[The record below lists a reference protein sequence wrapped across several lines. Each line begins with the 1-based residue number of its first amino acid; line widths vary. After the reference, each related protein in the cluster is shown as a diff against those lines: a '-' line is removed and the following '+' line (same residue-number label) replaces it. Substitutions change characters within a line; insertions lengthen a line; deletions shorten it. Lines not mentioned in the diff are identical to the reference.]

1 MKVLRIDRQSGT
13 WPCEAQEAIGQDVIC
28 PLPVEMIADSAVNR
42 NDRPVFVPDFAISG
56 GWTLDILPVIHIGH
70 QGKSIA
76 SRFAHRYVSG
86 LSLAAQL
93 HPASGSRFLPLYG
106 AIDTAFTLG
115 PALPLTIRPEH
126 QPDNDTK
133 LAPTDTDSDRTPAD
147 CQEIK
152 ITVDYTPQPGSKH
165 PFEPVSRELTVKL
178 ADLKIAE
185 TVELLS
191 RFITLKTGDLLI
203 PCTLGP
209 ALSLPLHLDA
219 ALTATL
225 TLAGAATPSASSPL
239 LLRLK

>member
-126 QPDNDTK
+126 QPDNDTNWLRRILILTGLRLIARRLK
-133 LAPTDTDSDRTPAD
+133 SLSTTLRS
-147 CQEIK
+147 
-152 ITVDYTPQPGSKH
+152 PGAS
-165 PFEPVSRELTVKL
+165 
-178 ADLKIAE
+178 
-185 TVELLS
+185 
-191 RFITLKTGDLLI
+191 
-203 PCTLGP
+203 
-209 ALSLPLHLDA
+209 
-219 ALTATL
+219 
-225 TLAGAATPSASSPL
+225 TPSNLSAAN
-239 LLRLK
+239 